1 METSNTV
8 VYNFQSI
15 LSKISGLSL
24 ISVKCSAALYFKTSK
39 FRMIENLNVQYE
51 VYYESLCPNR
61 NNESNFLIQ
70 KHSNVYSMFHFFLF
84 LITMMFLFVLHFLL
98 CHRRICYLISRPFL
112 SSLHTDQ
119 VQIAFGLSQHRI
131 PNIF

>member
-1 METSNTV
+1 METSNAV
-8 VYNFQSI
+8 VYNFQS
-15 LSKISGLSL
+15 SFL
-24 ISVKCSAALYFKTSK
+24 ISVKCLLALYFKTSK
-39 FRMIENLNVQYE
+39 FRMIENLNVQCGE

-70 KHSNVYSMFHFFLF
+70 KHSNFYSMFHFFLF
-84 LITMMFLFVLHFLL
+84 LITVMFLFVLHFLL
-98 CHRRICYLISRPFL
+98 RHRRICNLISRPFL

-119 VQIAFGLSQHRI
+119 VQITFGLSQHRI